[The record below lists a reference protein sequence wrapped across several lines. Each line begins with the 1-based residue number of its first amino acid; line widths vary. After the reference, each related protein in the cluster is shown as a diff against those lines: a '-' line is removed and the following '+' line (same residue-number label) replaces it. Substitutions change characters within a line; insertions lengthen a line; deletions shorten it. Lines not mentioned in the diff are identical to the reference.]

1 MNMPKSRGVYVIS
14 DCRNREANDL
24 LDVTGEILDAGIS
37 LFQFRDKNSEYEIK
51 KLLAKKLQVLCKRHK
66 TPFII
71 NDDVKLA
78 KEISADGVH
87 LGRHDMS
94 IDKARNI
101 LGKKI
106 IGVSCYNDLEHAIS
120 VERLGADYVTFGSF
134 FNSPSKPNAKKVE
147 VELLAK
153 SKSRLKIPIVA
164 IGGITPENGKQLVES
179 KVDFLAVI
187 SGIYQS
193 ENVRDSIKIYKK
205 LFH

>member
-1 MNMPKSRGVYVIS
+1 MNMPKSQGIYVIS
-14 DCRNREANDL
+14 DCKNHKANDL
-24 LDVTGEILDAGIS
+24 LNVTEEILDAGIS
-37 LFQFRDKNSEYEIK
+37 LFQFRDKHSKYEIK
-51 KLLAKKLQVLCKRHK
+51 KLLAKKLQLLCKKHK

-87 LGRHDMS
+87 LGKYDMS

-101 LGKKI
+101 LGRKI
-106 IGVSCYNDLEHAIS
+106 IGVSCYNDLGYALS
-120 VERLGADYVTFGSF
+120 AERLGVDYVAFGSF
-134 FNSPSKPNAKKVE
+134 FNSPTKLDAKKVGID
-147 VELLAK
+147 LLVK
-153 SKSRLKIPIVA
+153 SKSKLKIPIVA
-164 IGGITPENGKQLVES
+164 IGGITPENGKQLVNS

-193 ENVRDSIKIYKK
+193 KNIRDSVKAYKK